1 MAPDK
6 RRMLKIIAGLF
17 SIVCFCFLVIWIY
30 FLKETL
36 VTDPKG
42 VRYTVRSGASLKSV
56 TDDLYAE
63 NIIHHP
69 FLFTLL
75 ASLKGQALKSG
86 DYLFR
91 QGTTSQSLLN
101 QIMNGTGLFHY
112 TFTIIAGW
120 NFQHLRD
127 VLQRE
132 PDLQHTTALM
142 TDAAIMTYLGQP
154 TLSPEGRFYPDTY
167 FFAKGSSDLLVLK
180 RAFHKMQNTLNEAWQ
195 KREPGLPYQTQNDA
209 LTVASLIEKETPLAR
224 ERPIIAGVIINRLK
238 KDMLLQIDPTVIYAA
253 GSEYNGT
260 IYKKELLADNPY
272 NTYRRKGLPPTPI
285 AIPGKDS
292 IEAALHPAHHNY
304 YYFVAKNSAMPGEG
318 HAFSETLVEH
328 HEAVALVRDNPSDKP
343 TDRLSWFNE
352 DLVRLY
358 FLKRLEKDAFHAN
371 RTK

>member
-6 RRMLKIIAGLF
+6 RRIVKTLAGL
-17 SIVCFCFLVIWIY
+17 ILMACLCFLVVWIY
-30 FLKETL
+30 FLRETL

-42 VRYTVRSGASLKSV
+42 VRYTVRSGASFKSV
-56 TDDLYAE
+56 TDDLVAE
-63 NIIHHP
+63 QIIHHP
-69 FLFTLL
+69 FLFEML
-75 ASLKGQALKSG
+75 ASLKRHELKSG

-101 QIMNGTGLFHY
+101 QITTGTGLFHY

-127 VLQRE
+127 VLLRE

-167 FFAKGSSDLLVLK
+167 FFAKGSSDLLLLK
-180 RAFHKMQNTLNEAWQ
+180 RAYQKMQRTLDAAWQ
-195 KREPGLPYQTQNDA
+195 KREPGLPYQTQNEA
-209 LTVASLIEKETPLAR
+209 LTVASLVEKETPLAR
-224 ERPIIAGVIINRLK
+224 ERVMIAGVIINRLK
-238 KDMLLQIDPTVIYAA
+238 KDMLLQMDPTVIYAA
-253 GSEYNGT
+253 GAEYNGT
-260 IYKKELLADNPY
+260 IYKKELMADNPY

-292 IEAALHPAHHNY
+292 ITAALHPAHHDY

-318 HAFSETLVEH
+318 HQFSKTLAEH
-328 HEAVALVRDNPSDKP
+328 EQVVALVRGNSFFGS
-343 TDRLSWFNE
+343 SWFND
-352 DLVRLY
+352 DLIRLY
-358 FLKRLEKDAFHAN
+358 FLKRLEKDTLHAN
-371 RTK
+371 ETK